1 MISPTPRRLLV
12 SAAFAAIV
20 VVGVGC
26 RTAPPSHAEPAA
38 AGSFAGSKPWLRT
51 ELFMGPLPI
60 PEWQRFLSEVVT
72 PRFPSGFTVL
82 EAQGQWQA
90 PSGEIRSLPSRVLV
104 LLHPADTASETGIES
119 IRTIFKERF
128 GHISVLRSTSPAT
141 VGF

>member
-12 SAAFAAIV
+12 SAVVAALV
-20 VVGVGC
+20 LVGVGC
-26 RTAPPSHAEPAA
+26 RTAPASPAA
-38 AGSFAGSKPWLRT
+38 AVVTTNFAGSKPWLRT
-51 ELFMGPLPI
+51 ELYMGAVPTS
-60 PEWQRFLSEVVT
+60 EWQRFLSEVVT
-72 PRFPSGFTVL
+72 PRFPGGFTVL

-119 IRTIFKERF
+119 IRTGFKERF
-128 GHISVLRSTSPAT
+128 HHVSVLRSTSPAT

>member
-12 SAAFAAIV
+12 SAAVAAIV
-20 VVGVGC
+20 VVGAGC
-26 RTAPPSHAEPAA
+26 RTAPASHAGPAA

-51 ELFMGPLPI
+51 ELFTGPVPI
-60 PEWQRFLSEVVT
+60 PEWQSFLSEVVT

-128 GHISVLRSTSPAT
+128 GHISVLRSTSQAT